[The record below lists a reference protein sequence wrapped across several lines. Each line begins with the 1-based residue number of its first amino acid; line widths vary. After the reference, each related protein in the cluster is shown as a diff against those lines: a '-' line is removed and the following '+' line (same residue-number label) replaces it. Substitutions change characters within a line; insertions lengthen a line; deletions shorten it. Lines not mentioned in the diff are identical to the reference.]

1 MEPSVFA
8 TMVDA
13 LVVCDFVIIVMEDFL
28 KCECDVT
35 SRQPTISR
43 AKPKTNHSVHFSL
56 LKVVAS
62 QHHTDHRLLPFA
74 ESQSLKTTT
83 YRTHDNEQ

>member
-1 MEPSVFA
+1 VFFA

-43 AKPKTNHSVHFSL
+43 AKQKPKTNHSVHFMSPS
-56 LKVVAS
+56 KSS
-62 QHHTDHRLLPFA
+62 QVN
-74 ESQSLKTTT
+74 TT
-83 YRTHDNEQ
+83 